1 MPSFFERKPWLR
13 HLFGFLILTAMIM
26 VAVAIKEKDI
36 AKTSGAQN
44 LEATY
49 HALLTIESLRQ
60 NEIRDHWLL
69 PTVTLGQEND
79 AFISWG
85 ATVPTRSGDYIYTS
99 FTPPGFL
106 LPYVAFETFHL
117 KATVKNLAR
126 FNMVIGAAV
135 AVALYFFIVRLILH
149 SGASFYL
156 ATMAAL
162 VGISV
167 ALFSREALLSTGII
181 YWPHSIYQLL
191 FIASLW
197 LLFNTLK
204 FGLNHKTGILNSK
217 ALLLLLFFGA
227 WTEWT
232 GYVFNLGLVCIL
244 WLKTDSPELKR
255 FALKIIFVSAAAGFI
270 TLLHYGLAVGFHES
284 LNAFVGRFFARSTQ
298 RGSII
303 ELIGGYGLSYGAF
316 LLVALLVVVRGYLFG
331 SGIACS
337 NQQSAVVS
345 VVLLASTVPLI
356 ENLIMLQHATEFS
369 FDRLKFIIPSAI
381 MIALAFI
388 DRSFW
393 FRLFVISAIALACVH
408 GIKSHQSDMAR
419 YSDWRPHHQAN
430 VALVERLREKV
441 DFECATFAS
450 NLGVRGYAN
459 LLIGRS
465 IYENKTP
472 DQAYPLNRERGGCA
486 SVFLEGR
493 WVFPDLQRY
502 SQATVSW
509 PDGRK
514 SVLTEGEVK

>member
-106 LPYVAFETFHL
+106 LPYVAFKTFHL

-217 ALLLLLFFGA
+217 VLLLLLFLGA

-244 WLKTDSPELKR
+244 WFKTDKPELKR
-255 FALKIIFVSAAAGFI
+255 FTLKIIFVSAAAGFI
-270 TLLHYGLAVGFHES
+270 TLFHYGLAVGFHES
-284 LNAFVGRFFARSTQ
+284 LNAFAGRFFARSTQ

-303 ELIGGYGLSYGAF
+303 ELIGGYGLSYGVF
-316 LLVALLVVVRGYLFG
+316 LMIALMVVMRGYLFG
-331 SGIACS
+331 TGIACS
-337 NQQSAVVS
+337 KQQ
-345 VVLLASTVPLI
+345 T
-356 ENLIMLQHATEFS
+356 
-369 FDRLKFIIPSAI
+369 
-381 MIALAFI
+381 
-388 DRSFW
+388 
-393 FRLFVISAIALACVH
+393 
-408 GIKSHQSDMAR
+408 
-419 YSDWRPHHQAN
+419 AN
-430 VALVERLREKV
+430 SKQQTAN
-441 DFECATFAS
+441 S
-450 NLGVRGYAN
+450 NLTSGLARCN
-459 LLIGRS
+459 
-465 IYENKTP
+465 
-472 DQAYPLNRERGGCA
+472 YPINREFDHA
-486 SVFLEGR
+486 SARHSIFV
-493 WVFPDLQRY
+493 
-502 SQATVSW
+502 
-509 PDGRK
+509 
-514 SVLTEGEVK
+514 